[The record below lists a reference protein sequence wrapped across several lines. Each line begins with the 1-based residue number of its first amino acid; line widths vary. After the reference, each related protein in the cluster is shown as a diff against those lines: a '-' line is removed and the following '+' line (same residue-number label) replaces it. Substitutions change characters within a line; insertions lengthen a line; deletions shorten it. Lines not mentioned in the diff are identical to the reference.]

1 MSTLNG
7 PSTFADDGRTTI
19 ERTIEAPKI
28 KAKDLESFYEI
39 ERTCQRILEGG
50 FQRIALQFPDELLA
64 DSAAISSKLREK
76 TGKSTFILADTSY
89 GSCCVDEVAAEHV
102 DADFIVHYGRSCL
115 SPTSRL
121 PVLYVFGRQPID
133 VEKCVTEFDKLI
145 EDKATPIIVM
155 YDVVYSH
162 ASDTIN
168 HKLSE
173 SFSKIIPTHITNESG
188 TISPSKSTCSTK
200 SANIKAGHCES
211 KTGGNCCSSG
221 DCCQQPE
228 PAALHTLP
236 PEHAQG
242 GRSYNLPDDIKLEDC
257 TILYIG
263 IESVTLT
270 NIMMVHNKCPVIT
283 FNPEEEQAHKE
294 SVQVN
299 RLLMKRYFLVQK
311 AKDADV
317 VGIVVGT
324 LGVASYMTI
333 IDHLKKLLSAAG
345 KKSYT
350 FVMGKL
356 NVAKMANFMEI
367 DCYVLVACPE
377 NSLIDSKEFYR
388 PIVTPFE
395 LEIALSSQ
403 KEWTGDYITDFQ
415 KLLPGLRD
423 DGFTYDDAEEHE
435 QLSSDEEPHFS
446 MITGEYKRERIYSSK
461 KPDSTS
467 LLSSGITDLTLRNNE
482 TALSSLLESPSG
494 AFLKSRTFRGLE
506 QHAGEHEASVVEE
519 GRSGIARG
527 YSTEKDFNATLD

>member
-1 MSTLNG
+1 MSSLNG
-7 PSTFADDGRTTI
+7 PAAFADDGRTTI
-19 ERTIEAPKI
+19 ERTMEVNVVKIEDI
-28 KAKDLESFYEI
+28 DGYYEI

-50 FQRIALQFPDELLA
+50 YSRIALQFPDELLA
-64 DSAAISSKLREK
+64 DSAAVASKLRER
-76 TGKSTFILADTSY
+76 TEKSVFILADTSY

-102 DADFIVHYGRSCL
+102 NADFIVHYGRSCL

-121 PVLYVFGRQPID
+121 PVLYVFGQQSIS
-133 VEKCVTEFDKLI
+133 VERCVSEFDRLI
-145 EDKATPIIVM
+145 ENKDTPIIVM
-155 YDVVYSH
+155 YDVIFSH
-162 ASDTIN
+162 ASDQINEQLRKIFFNTIAT
-168 HKLSE
+168 K
-173 SFSKIIPTHITNESG
+173 ITNE
-188 TISPSKSTCSTK
+188 
-200 SANIKAGHCES
+200 ANINHISQEKSVSNIES
-211 KTGGNCCSSG
+211 IEERSDASDNCCSSNT
-221 DCCQQPE
+221 CCKKPDTNKTILTPDQ
-228 PAALHTLP
+228 
-236 PEHAQG
+236 AQG
-242 GRSYNLPDDIKLEDC
+242 GRTYVLPEGVKLEDC

-263 IESVTLT
+263 QENITLT

-283 FNPEEEQAHKE
+283 YSPEKEEAHRE
-294 SVQVN
+294 SVPVN

-317 VGIVVGT
+317 IGIVVGT
-324 LGVASYMTI
+324 LGVASYMNI
-333 IDHLKKLLSAAG
+333 IDHLKKLIAAAG

-395 LEIALSSQ
+395 LEMALSKQ

-415 KLLPGLRD
+415 QLLPGLRD
-423 DGFTYDDAEEHE
+423 DEFTYDDEEE
-435 QLSSDEEPHFS
+435 REENSSDEEPHFS
-446 MITGEYKRERIYSSK
+446 LITGEYKRERIYGSK
-461 KPDSTS
+461 NLDGTS
-467 LLSSGITDLTLRNNE
+467 LLTSGITDLSLRNNE

-506 QHAGEHEASVVEE
+506 QNTGEHEASLVEE

-527 YSTEKDFNATLD
+527 YSTEKDLNSSTT